1 MKFNIKGVVGIT
13 IINVIMFVITLGG
26 FLFSDS
32 LGNFWVYTFVNHEY
46 YRLFTCMF
54 VHAGISHLVCN
65 TIALFQYGILVE
77 NAYGTKKFILFY
89 ILCGLGASVGSALI
103 NMILGRSVIS
113 VGASGAICGL
123 LGIIIADL
131 KGSKKGKVINIL
143 CGLVPLF
150 IIGISS
156 GVDNIAHFSGVF
168 TGYIIGRIFKS
179 KYEKY

>member
-1 MKFNIKGVVGIT
+1 MKFKIKGVLIIT
-13 IINVIMFVITLGG
+13 IINIIVFVLTLGG
-26 FLFSDS
+26 LAFSDI
-32 LGNFWVYTFVNHEY
+32 LGNYWAYTFLNHEY

-54 VHAGISHLVCN
+54 VHAGFSHIICN
-65 TIALFQYGILVE
+65 TITLWQYGILVE
-77 NAYGTKKFILFY
+77 NAYGTRKFILLY
-89 ILCGLGASVGSALI
+89 ILSGLGASLGSAGI
-103 NMILGRSVIS
+103 NMIFNRAIIS

-131 KGSKKGKVINIL
+131 KGNKKGKFINIL

-150 IIGISS
+150 IIGITP

-168 TGYIIGRIFKS
+168 AGYIVGRIFKS